1 MFPIGDQIDP
11 EIPTDPNEL
20 VLYKKYG
27 KNWRDVISGRRY
39 ARDRGGNL
47 DRGMRFMHTTPEG
60 FMTRPTPPMSQKQ
73 MMQSDIDQSGYMSQ
87 MQKMQDDYNK
97 MLQEWYSLT
106 GSSAYQEQQDYYAG
120 NYQDYYGGGS
130 GSQDN
135 PYSFPPATPPTGD
148 PTPFLDPEVASRK
161 EGYRYFE
168 PDSLLNSTTGTSAT
182 QPYRIAPRPQ
192 QTAAAYTQMA
202 QNNAASAPA
211 APASFF
217 DRGGDRIVAKAPAPA
232 LVPASAPA
240 VSRANPPAPTP
251 TLNSFIQ
258 RYDRD
263 ESSPVVAPVKTV
275 APVKKVVKP
284 ASSFKKY

>member
-11 EIPTDPNEL
+11 DTPTDPNEL

-27 KNWRDVISGRRY
+27 KNWRDVISGRKY
-39 ARDRGGNL
+39 ARDRGGNF

-60 FMTRPTPPMSQKQ
+60 FMTRPTPPMSQQQ

-135 PYSFPPATPPTGD
+135 PYPAAPADAPAAAAASAAATSFTAGGPSAASGLDATTDIRKLIGLTSS
-148 PTPFLDPEVASRK
+148 PTPTYNMVRP
-161 EGYRYFE
+161 
-168 PDSLLNSTTGTSAT
+168 SL
-182 QPYRIAPRPQ
+182 P
-192 QTAAAYTQMA
+192 
-202 QNNAASAPA
+202 SAPA
-211 APASFF
+211 APASN

-275 APVKKVVKP
+275 VKKPVTTTKKVK
-284 ASSFKKY
+284 AI

>member
-11 EIPTDPNEL
+11 DTPTDPNEL

-60 FMTRPTPPMSQKQ
+60 FMTRPTPPMSQQQ

-87 MQKMQDDYNK
+87 MQKMQDDYNR

-120 NYQDYYGGGS
+120 NYQDYYGDGS

-135 PYSFPPATPPTGD
+135 PYSAPPNSPDAGGTPAALMQNLLANQTAINNSNTDLSKLMGQSFPI
-148 PTPFLDPEVASRK
+148 
-161 EGYRYFE
+161 
-168 PDSLLNSTTGTSAT
+168 T
-182 QPYRIAPRPQ
+182 QPRTDPFP
-192 QTAAAYTQMA
+192 AAAGQA
-202 QNNAASAPA
+202 WRDSQALSASN
-211 APASFF
+211 

-284 ASSFKKY
+284 ASSFRKY

>member
-11 EIPTDPNEL
+11 DTPTDPNEL

-27 KNWRDVISGRRY
+27 KNWRDVISGRKY

-60 FMTRPTPPMSQKQ
+60 FMTRPTPPMSQQQ

-135 PYSFPPATPPTGD
+135 PYPAAPADAPAAAAASAAATSFTAGGPSAASGLDATTDIRKLIGLTSS
-148 PTPFLDPEVASRK
+148 PTPTYNMVRP
-161 EGYRYFE
+161 
-168 PDSLLNSTTGTSAT
+168 SL
-182 QPYRIAPRPQ
+182 P
-192 QTAAAYTQMA
+192 
-202 QNNAASAPA
+202 SAPA
-211 APASFF
+211 APASN

-275 APVKKVVKP
+275 VKKPVTTTKKVK
-284 ASSFKKY
+284 AI

>member
-11 EIPTDPNEL
+11 DTPTDPNEL

-27 KNWRDVISGRRY
+27 KNWRDVISGRKY
-39 ARDRGGNL
+39 ARDRGGNF

-60 FMTRPTPPMSQKQ
+60 FMTRPTPPMSPQQ

-120 NYQDYYGGGS
+120 NYENMYGGG
-130 GSQDN
+130 GESQDN
-135 PYSFPPATPPTGD
+135 PYSAPPNPPDAGGTPAALMQNLLANQTAIDNSNTDLSKLMGLTSS
-148 PTPFLDPEVASRK
+148 PTPTYNMVRP
-161 EGYRYFE
+161 
-168 PDSLLNSTTGTSAT
+168 SL
-182 QPYRIAPRPQ
+182 P
-192 QTAAAYTQMA
+192 
-202 QNNAASAPA
+202 SAPA
-211 APASFF
+211 APASN

-263 ESSPVVAPVKTV
+263 ESSPVVAPVQNMVRPSLPTAKK
-275 APVKKVVKP
+275 PVTTTKKIK
-284 ASSFKKY
+284 AI

>member
-27 KNWRDVISGRRY
+27 KNWRDVISGRKY

-60 FMTRPTPPMSQKQ
+60 FMTRPTPPMSPQQ
-73 MMQSDIDQSGYMSQ
+73 MMKSDIDQSGYMSQ
-87 MQKMQDDYNK
+87 MQKMQDDYNR

-120 NYQDYYGGGS
+120 NYENMYGGGG

-135 PYSFPPATPPTGD
+135 PY
-148 PTPFLDPEVASRK
+148 
-161 EGYRYFE
+161 
-168 PDSLLNSTTGTSAT
+168 
-182 QPYRIAPRPQ
+182 
-192 QTAAAYTQMA
+192 
-202 QNNAASAPA
+202 PA
-211 APASFF
+211 APADVPAAAAAAAAATTTIAAPVGVTS
-217 DRGGDRIVAKAPAPA
+217 GGPVAGGGPPPPVLIPQVHRAAQFEPPEMKVAAPAA
-232 LVPASAPA
+232 
-240 VSRANPPAPTP
+240 P

-258 RYDRD
+258 RYERAEATGNDN
-263 ESSPVVAPVKTV
+263 PKVKVVAPVKTV
-275 APVKKVVKP
+275 VKKSVTPVKVWGNRNN
-284 ASSFKKY
+284 

>member
-39 ARDRGGNL
+39 SRDRGGNL

-60 FMTRPTPPMSQKQ
+60 FMTRPTPPMSQQ
-73 MMQSDIDQSGYMSQ
+73 QIMQSDIDQSGYMSQ
-87 MQKMQDDYNK
+87 MQKIQDDYNR

-120 NYQDYYGGGS
+120 NYQDYYSDGS

-135 PYSFPPATPPTGD
+135 PYSFPPATDANAAAAAATSFTDGGQSAASGLD
-148 PTPFLDPEVASRK
+148 ATTDLSKLIGLTSSPTPAL
-161 EGYRYFE
+161 
-168 PDSLLNSTTGTSAT
+168 TGQSA
-182 QPYRIAPRPQ
+182 YNA
-192 QTAAAYTQMA
+192 QMA
-202 QNNAASAPA
+202 QSQAREQASPA
-211 APASFF
+211 Y
-217 DRGGDRIVAKAPAPA
+217 RAPAPA
-232 LVPASAPA
+232 LVPAPA

-284 ASSFKKY
+284 ASSFRKY

>member
-60 FMTRPTPPMSQKQ
+60 FMKRPTPPMSPQQ

-87 MQKMQDDYNK
+87 MQKMQDDYNR

-135 PYSFPPATPPTGD
+135 PYSFPPATDAPAAAAATSFTAGGPSAASGLDATTDIKKLIGLTSS
-148 PTPFLDPEVASRK
+148 PTPAL
-161 EGYRYFE
+161 
-168 PDSLLNSTTGTSAT
+168 TGQSA
-182 QPYRIAPRPQ
+182 YNA
-192 QTAAAYTQMA
+192 QMA
-202 QNNAASAPA
+202 QSQAREQASPA
-211 APASFF
+211 Y
-217 DRGGDRIVAKAPAPA
+217 RAPAPA
-232 LVPASAPA
+232 LVPAAPA
-240 VSRANPPAPTP
+240 APAAP

-284 ASSFKKY
+284 ASSFRKY

>member
-11 EIPTDPNEL
+11 DTPTDPNEL

-27 KNWRDVISGRRY
+27 KNWRDVISGRKY

-60 FMTRPTPPMSQKQ
+60 FMTRPTPPMSQQQ

-120 NYQDYYGGGS
+120 NYESMYGGGG

-135 PYSFPPATPPTGD
+135 PY
-148 PTPFLDPEVASRK
+148 
-161 EGYRYFE
+161 
-168 PDSLLNSTTGTSAT
+168 
-182 QPYRIAPRPQ
+182 
-192 QTAAAYTQMA
+192 
-202 QNNAASAPA
+202 PA
-211 APASFF
+211 APADAPAAAAASAAATSFTAGGPSAASGLDATTDIRKLIGLTSSSIPQPRTDSF
-217 DRGGDRIVAKAPAPA
+217 PVDAGKAWRDSQAAPANNDRGGDRIVAKAPAPA
-232 LVPASAPA
+232 LVPA

-275 APVKKVVKP
+275 VKKPVTTTKKVK
-284 ASSFKKY
+284 AI

>member
-27 KNWRDVISGRRY
+27 KNWRDVISGKRY
-39 ARDRGGNL
+39 SRDRGGNL

-60 FMTRPTPPMSQKQ
+60 FMTRPTPPMSPQQ
-73 MMQSDIDQSGYMSQ
+73 MMRSDIDQSGYMSQ
-87 MQKMQDDYNK
+87 MQKMQDDYNR

-120 NYQDYYGGGS
+120 NYESMYGGGS
-130 GSQDN
+130 GSQDP
-135 PYSFPPATPPTGD
+135 PYSAPPNSQDAGGTPAALMQNLLANQTAIDNSNTDLSKLMGQSFPI
-148 PTPFLDPEVASRK
+148 
-161 EGYRYFE
+161 
-168 PDSLLNSTTGTSAT
+168 T
-182 QPYRIAPRPQ
+182 QPRTDPFP
-192 QTAAAYTQMA
+192 AAAGQAYR
-202 QNNAASAPA
+202 ASA
-211 APASFF
+211 APASN

-232 LVPASAPA
+232 FVPAAAAAPA
-240 VSRANPPAPTP
+240 AP

-284 ASSFKKY
+284 ASSFRKY

>member
-11 EIPTDPNEL
+11 ETPTDPNEL

-27 KNWRDVISGRRY
+27 KNWRDVISGRKY
-39 ARDRGGNL
+39 TRDRGGNF

-60 FMTRPTPPMSQKQ
+60 FMTRPTPPMSQQQ

-120 NYQDYYGGGS
+120 NYESMYGGGG

-135 PYSFPPATPPTGD
+135 PY
-148 PTPFLDPEVASRK
+148 
-161 EGYRYFE
+161 
-168 PDSLLNSTTGTSAT
+168 
-182 QPYRIAPRPQ
+182 
-192 QTAAAYTQMA
+192 
-202 QNNAASAPA
+202 PA
-211 APASFF
+211 APAASAAATSFTDGGPSAASGLDATTDIRKLMGQSF
-217 DRGGDRIVAKAPAPA
+217 PITQPRTDPFPAAAGQAYRASAAPASNDRGGDRIVASAPAPA
-232 LVPASAPA
+232 LVPTAAPA
-240 VSRANPPAPTP
+240 VSRVNPPAPTP

-263 ESSPVVAPVKTV
+263 ETSPVAAPVKTV
-275 APVKKVVKP
+275 AAVKTVAKPVTNSKKVK
-284 ASSFKKY
+284 AI

>member
-27 KNWRDVISGRRY
+27 KNWRDVISGRKY

-60 FMTRPTPPMSQKQ
+60 FMKRPTPPMSPQQ

-87 MQKMQDDYNK
+87 MQKMQDDYNR

-120 NYQDYYGGGS
+120 NYESMYGGGS
-130 GSQDN
+130 GSQD
-135 PYSFPPATPPTGD
+135 PQYSAPPNSQDAGGTPAALMQNLLANQTAIDNSNTDLSKLMGLTSS
-148 PTPFLDPEVASRK
+148 PTPAL
-161 EGYRYFE
+161 
-168 PDSLLNSTTGTSAT
+168 TGQSA
-182 QPYRIAPRPQ
+182 YNA
-192 QTAAAYTQMA
+192 QMA
-202 QNNAASAPA
+202 QSQAREQASPA
-211 APASFF
+211 Y
-217 DRGGDRIVAKAPAPA
+217 RAPAPA
-232 LVPASAPA
+232 LVPAAPA
-240 VSRANPPAPTP
+240 APAAP

-284 ASSFKKY
+284 ASSFRKY

>member
-27 KNWRDVISGRRY
+27 RNWRDVISGRKY

-60 FMTRPTPPMSQKQ
+60 FMKRPTPPMSPQQ

-130 GSQDN
+130 GSQD
-135 PYSFPPATPPTGD
+135 PQYSFPPATDANAAAAATTAATTTTAAPVGITDTGPVAGGGPP
-148 PTPFLDPEVASRK
+148 PPVLIPQVHRAAQ
-161 EGYRYFE
+161 FE
-168 PDSLLNSTTGTSAT
+168 PPEMKVA
-182 QPYRIAPRPQ
+182 AP
-192 QTAAAYTQMA
+192 A
-202 QNNAASAPA
+202 APA
-211 APASFF
+211 APASTMS
-217 DRGGDRIVAKAPAPA
+217 DQ
-232 LVPASAPA
+232 
-240 VSRANPPAPTP
+240 
-251 TLNSFIQ
+251 FIT

-263 ESSPVVAPVKTV
+263 VQDGKVKTVEPVKTV
-275 APVKKVVKP
+275 VKP
-284 ASSFKKY
+284 VTSFKTSKGNVGRK

>member
-27 KNWRDVISGRRY
+27 RNWRDVISGRKY

-60 FMTRPTPPMSQKQ
+60 FMKRPTPPMSPQQ

-87 MQKMQDDYNK
+87 MQKMQDDYNR

-120 NYQDYYGGGS
+120 NYENMYGGGS
-130 GSQDN
+130 GSQND
-135 PYSFPPATPPTGD
+135 PYSAPPNSPDAGGTPAALMQNLLANQTAIDNSNTDLSKLMGQSFPI
-148 PTPFLDPEVASRK
+148 
-161 EGYRYFE
+161 
-168 PDSLLNSTTGTSAT
+168 T
-182 QPYRIAPRPQ
+182 QPRTNSFPADAGKAWRDSQ
-192 QTAAAYTQMA
+192 ASS
-202 QNNAASAPA
+202 ASA
-211 APASFF
+211 SN
-217 DRGGDRIVAKAPAPA
+217 DRGGDRIVAKPPAPA
-232 LVPASAPA
+232 LVPAAAAAQAESKA
-240 VSRANPPAPTP
+240 P

-258 RYDRD
+258 RYERAEATGNDN
-263 ESSPVVAPVKTV
+263 PKVKVVAPVKTV
-275 APVKKVVKP
+275 VKKSVTPVKVWGNRNN
-284 ASSFKKY
+284 

>member
-11 EIPTDPNEL
+11 DTPTDPNEL

-27 KNWRDVISGRRY
+27 KNWRDVISGRKY
-39 ARDRGGNL
+39 ARDRGGNF

-60 FMTRPTPPMSQKQ
+60 FMTRPTPPMSPQQ

-120 NYQDYYGGGS
+120 NYENMYGGGG

-135 PYSFPPATPPTGD
+135 PYYSPAPAAPA
-148 PTPFLDPEVASRK
+148 AS
-161 EGYRYFE
+161 
-168 PDSLLNSTTGTSAT
+168 
-182 QPYRIAPRPQ
+182 
-192 QTAAAYTQMA
+192 AAATSFTA
-202 QNNAASAPA
+202 GEPSAASGLDATTDLRKLIGLTSSPTSTYNMVRPSLPSAPA
-211 APASFF
+211 APASN

-263 ESSPVVAPVKTV
+263 ESSPVVAPVQNMVRPSLPTAKK
-275 APVKKVVKP
+275 PVTTTKKIK
-284 ASSFKKY
+284 AI

>member
-39 ARDRGGNL
+39 TRDRGGNL

-60 FMTRPTPPMSQKQ
+60 FMTRPTPPMSQQQ
-73 MMQSDIDQSGYMSQ
+73 MMRSDIDQSGYMSQ

-135 PYSFPPATPPTGD
+135 PYSFPTATDANAAAAATSFTAGEPSAASG
-148 PTPFLDPEVASRK
+148 LDATTDIRK
-161 EGYRYFE
+161 LMGQSF
-168 PDSLLNSTTGTSAT
+168 PIT
-182 QPYRIAPRPQ
+182 QPRTDPFP
-192 QTAAAYTQMA
+192 AAAGQAYR
-202 QNNAASAPA
+202 ASA
-211 APASFF
+211 APASN

-232 LVPASAPA
+232 LVPVSAPA

-284 ASSFKKY
+284 ASSFRKY